1 MSSKGFLATTYKNIL
16 VSEIANEKGLKVC
29 LIQINRPQAMN
40 ALNMELMGEIA
51 EVLFAVDKDHDF
63 GCSVLTGNEKAFAA
77 GVDIKEMSEVNS
89 VEMHYMNMFASWDR
103 LRHVKKPVIAA
114 VSGYA
119 LGGGCELA
127 MLCDIIVAAK
137 SAKFGQPEVNLGVIP
152 GVGGTQ
158 RLTRAV
164 GKARAMEIIL
174 TGRMIDSE
182 ELYIA
187 GLLSKVS
194 EDDKYLEDAISTAK
208 TISTK
213 APLAVQLAKESILK
227 AFDTTME
234 TGIEAEKKNFYL
246 LFASEDKMEGMK
258 AFIEKRKPVWKGK

>member
-1 MSSKGFLATTYKNIL
+1 MSEKGYLTTTYNNLL
-16 VSEIANEKGLKVC
+16 VSEITNEKGLSACK
-29 LIQINRPQAMN
+29 IQINRPQAMN
-40 ALNMELMGEIA
+40 ALNMAIMAELV
-51 EVLFAVDKDHDF
+51 EVLFAVDKDKDF

-89 VEMHYMNMFASWDR
+89 VEMHFMNMFASWDR
-103 LRHVKKPVIAA
+103 LRNVKKPVIAA

-174 TGRMIDSE
+174 TGRMIESE
-182 ELYIA
+182 ELYVA
-187 GLLSKVS
+187 GLLSRVS
-194 EDDKYLEDAISTAK
+194 EDDKYLEDAIAMAK
-208 TISTK
+208 TICTK
-213 APLAVQLAKESILK
+213 APIAVQLAKESILR

-246 LFASEDKMEGMK
+246 LFASEDKTEGMK